1 VSASAPSAA
10 RRRIL
15 DTAFDLFYR
24 EGVRAVGV
32 DRIVAESGV
41 AKMTL
46 YKHFPSKDE
55 LILAVIQE
63 QDERA
68 QAKLQRDLDAR
79 ATEPRARLLAL
90 FDVLDAWLHAPGYC
104 GCIFQNTSIA
114 LADRDHAAQAAV
126 EHYKRGFRST
136 VSELVEAARLP
147 ERLSDELVLLFEGAY
162 VVSHVEGNRDAAQT
176 ARRVAEQL
184 IAQAEM

>member
-68 QAKLQRDLDAR
+68 SAKLQRDLDAR

-114 LADRDHAAQAAV
+114 LADPDHAAQEAV
-126 EHYKRGFRST
+126 VHYKRGFRST
-136 VSELVEAARLP
+136 VRELVDAAGLRDA
-147 ERLSDELVLLFEGAY
+147 ERLTDELVLLFEGAY
-162 VVSHVEGNRDAAQT
+162 VVSHVEGDREAAQT

-184 IAQAEM
+184 IARA